1 VIVRSFSCAKKHH
14 KIQATTVI
22 PNHERRSPIQRLLAE
37 TRTRILLLYVA
48 VMVGV
53 TALSIPVFQSLL
65 VANIEQRVRADL
77 REELEKFKEQYDIW
91 YTLEPPTTRSLEAFI
106 QRFLKREVP
115 ADDNYHIFILD
126 GAYYAANPTS
136 LLAPIQPG
144 SDLMEEWLTLTTE
157 TREVIYYDEPE
168 IGSILYKTA
177 PITLNGEF
185 KGMFVV
191 THITLGEQ
199 QEALEAVYVFTTVA
213 VVVVMVSFLLAWLV
227 SRQLLNPVRQLAT
240 AARSISESDLSRRL
254 DVQGSGELADL
265 AHTFNAMMNRIQSAF
280 DSQRN
285 FINDA
290 GHELRTPITIIQGH
304 LELMGDDPQERRET
318 MALVMDELDRMNRF
332 VNDLLLLAKSERSDF
347 LHLETLDLVSLTH
360 DLFTKAKALAPRRW
374 VLKAVGHGTFVGD
387 RQRLT
392 GAIINLAQNATQH
405 TQETDTI
412 ELGSIIV
419 GQSVHLWVRD
429 TGNGIAP
436 VDQARIFNRFTRAAH
451 DKRRSEGAGLGLSIV
466 KAIAEA
472 HRGRVNLTSQLG
484 IGSTFTL
491 IVPLNVSAQHDSV
504 RHS

>member
-1 VIVRSFSCAKKHH
+1 M
-14 KIQATTVI
+14 Q
-22 PNHERRSPIQRLLAE
+22 QLLAE

-48 VMVGV
+48 VMVAV
-53 TALSIPVFQSLL
+53 TAVSIPVFQSLL
-65 VANIEQRVRADL
+65 VANIEERVRMNL
-77 REELEKFKEQYDIW
+77 REELDDFKDQYDIW
-91 YTLEPPTTRSLEAFI
+91 YSLEPQTDESLKEFV
-106 QRFLKREVP
+106 QGFLEREVP
-115 ADDNYHIFILD
+115 EDDNYHIFILD

-136 LLAPIQPG
+136 LLDPMQPG
-144 SDLMEEWLTLTTE
+144 SELMDEWLTLTQE
-157 TREVIYYDEPE
+157 TREVIYYDEPA

-177 PITLNGEF
+177 PITLNNQF
-185 KGMFVV
+185 KGMFIV
-191 THITLGEQ
+191 THVTLGEQ
-199 QEALEAVYVFTTVA
+199 QEALDAVYVFIKVA
-213 VVVVMVSFLLAWLV
+213 AVVVMVSFLLAWLV

-347 LHLETLDLVSLTH
+347 LHLERLDIQTLTH
-360 DLFTKAKALAPRRW
+360 DLFTKARALAPRQW
-374 VLKAVGHGTFVGD
+374 VMKTVGHGTFVGD

-405 TQETDTI
+405 TQETQTI
-412 ELGSIIV
+412 ELGSNIIN
-419 GQSVHLWVRD
+419 QEVHLWVRD
-429 TGNGIAP
+429 TGEGISPA
-436 VDQARIFNRFTRAAH
+436 DQSRIFDRFTRAAH
-451 DKRRSEGAGLGLSIV
+451 HKRRSEGAGLGLSIV

-472 HRGRVNLTSQLG
+472 HRGQVTLTSQVG
-484 IGSTFTL
+484 VGSTFTL
-491 IVPLNVSAQHDSV
+491 IIPLNLSV
-504 RHS
+504 RHGSVRQQSSSQETLSHDAHSHR